1 MKIAIWIARIGLAVM
16 FLYAGFV
23 KSGASEGFARTI
35 SQFTILPPSLVE
47 LFSLTLPWIEV
58 LCGILLLIPKSARIG
73 AVLAAV
79 LLMTFIVAI
88 GWALSQG
95 LIVDCGCFGEDVPPS
110 RERMVATLV
119 RDAVLLVLTLGLALR
134 RAR

>member
-1 MKIAIWIARIGLAVM
+1 MKIAVWIARIGLAGM

-35 SQFTILPPSLVE
+35 AQFTILPVPIVDV
-47 LFSLTLPWIEV
+47 FSLALPWMEM
-58 LCGILLLIPKSARIG
+58 LCGVLLLIPKTSRVG
-73 AVLAAV
+73 ALLAAA
-79 LLMTFIVAI
+79 LLTMFIVAI

-110 RERMVATLV
+110 RERMVATLL
-119 RDAVLLVLTLGLALR
+119 RDAVLLALTLGLAVR